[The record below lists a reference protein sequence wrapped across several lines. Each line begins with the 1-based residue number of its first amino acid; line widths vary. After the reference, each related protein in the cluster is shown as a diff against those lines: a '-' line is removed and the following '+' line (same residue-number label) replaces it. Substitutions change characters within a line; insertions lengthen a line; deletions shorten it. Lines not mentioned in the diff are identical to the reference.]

1 MLRSRTAAMLAGV
14 ALAALAVLGGLAA
27 SSGKAGSNGS
37 LTLYSAQHEGMTKNL
52 VAAFEKQTG
61 ITVHVRFGE
70 DEELANQIVA
80 EGSSSPADLLLTEN
94 SPPLVLLEEKHMLA
108 KVTPAA
114 YAKVPARYSSPTRAW
129 VGVAGRATALV
140 YDPKLV
146 PASMLPNSILDL
158 AKPAWK
164 GKLAIAPSEADFQ
177 PVVAAVIKLKGAAR
191 AEAWLQGFKA
201 NAKVY
206 NDNEGIVAAVER
218 GRVAAAIIDHYYWF
232 RAHATKSKL
241 HYIGHHDPGAL
252 IDVSGVAVLRS
263 SKHATLAQRFV
274 SFAVSRAGQRTLET
288 GGDFEYP
295 LATGVP
301 AAAKLT
307 PLARLA
313 PPTIRVAQLG
323 DGKSA
328 LQLLQEIG
336 LL

>member
-1 MLRSRTAAMLAGV
+1 
-14 ALAALAVLGGLAA
+14 
-27 SSGKAGSNGS
+27 
-37 LTLYSAQHEGMTKNL
+37 MTKSL

-61 ITVHVRFGE
+61 ITVRVRFGE

-80 EGSSSPADLLLTEN
+80 EGSSSPADLHLTEN

-108 KVTPAA
+108 KVTPSA
-114 YAKVPARYSSPTRAW
+114 YTKVPARYSSPTRAW

-140 YDPKLV
+140 YNPKLV
-146 PASMLPNSILDL
+146 PASMLPSSILDL

-218 GRVAAAIIDHYYWF
+218 GRVPAAIIDHYYWF

-252 IDVSGVAVLRS
+252 IDVSGVAVLKS

-274 SFAVSRAGQRTLET
+274 SFAVSKAGQRTLET

-295 LATGVP
+295 LASGVP
-301 AAAKLT
+301 AAPRLI
-307 PLARLA
+307 PLSRLA
-313 PPTIRVAQLG
+313 PPAIKVAQLG

-328 LQLLQEIG
+328 LKLLQEIG

>member
-1 MLRSRTAAMLAGV
+1 
-14 ALAALAVLGGLAA
+14 
-27 SSGKAGSNGS
+27 
-37 LTLYSAQHEGMTKNL
+37 MTKAL
-52 VAAFEKQTG
+52 VAAFEKKTG

-94 SPPLVLLEEKHMLA
+94 SPPLVLLEEKQMLA
-108 KVTPAA
+108 KIAPST

-129 VGVAGRATALV
+129 VGIAGRATALV
-140 YDPKLV
+140 YNPKLV
-146 PASMLPNSILDL
+146 PASMLPSSILDL

-191 AEAWLQGFKA
+191 AESWLAGFKA

-218 GRVAAAIIDHYYWF
+218 GRVPAAIIDHYYWF
-232 RAHATKSKL
+232 RARATKSKL

-252 IDVSGVAVLRS
+252 IDVSGVAVLKS
-263 SKHATLAQRFV
+263 SKHAALAQRFV
-274 SFAVSRAGQRTLET
+274 SFAVSKAGQRTLET

-295 LATGVP
+295 LASGVP
-301 AAAKLT
+301 AAPRLT

-313 PPTIRVAQLG
+313 PPAINVAQLG
-323 DGKSA
+323 DGTSA
-328 LQLLQEIG
+328 LKLLQEIG

>member
-1 MLRSRTAAMLAGV
+1 MLTRRTTAVLAGV
-14 ALAALAVLGGLAA
+14 AVAALAVLGGLAA
-27 SSGKAGSNGS
+27 SSGKARSSGS

-52 VAAFEKQTG
+52 VAAFEKHTG

-114 YAKVPARYSSPTRAW
+114 YARVPARYSSPTRAW

-140 YDPKLV
+140 YNPKLV
-146 PASMLPNSILDL
+146 PASMLPSSILDL

-191 AEAWLQGFKA
+191 AEAWLQGFKS

-232 RAHATKSKL
+232 RAHATNSKL

-252 IDVSGVAVLRS
+252 IDVSGVAVLKS

-274 SFAVSRAGQRTLET
+274 SFAVSKAGQRTLEN

-301 AAAKLT
+301 AAPKLT
-307 PLARLA
+307 PLSRLA